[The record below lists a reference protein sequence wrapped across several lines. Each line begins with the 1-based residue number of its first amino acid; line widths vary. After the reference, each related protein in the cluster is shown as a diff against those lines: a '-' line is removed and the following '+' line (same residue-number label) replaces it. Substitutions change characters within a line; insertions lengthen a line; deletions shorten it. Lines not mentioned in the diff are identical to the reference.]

1 MILQHGCR
9 VSEVFPVCRILRLQ
23 LLAVEYYDG
32 HLLRSRD
39 WGEFGYLKLQTT
51 VKNLISSEAANKAD
65 TYTHWAPLC
74 LFWQLI
80 NANVVQNTTSKGR
93 KGWHSV
99 LALLTELQTSMFSG
113 YAADTEISLPIPAAS
128 GAEETFL
135 IALIEDPTYGSECGS
150 WNYILKVRKESFPD
164 T

>member
-1 MILQHGCR
+1 MILQQGCR
-9 VSEVFPVCRILRLQ
+9 VFEVFPVCSILKLS
-23 LLAVEYYDG
+23 LPAVKYYDG
-32 HLLRSRD
+32 HLLRSWD
-39 WGEFGYLKLQTT
+39 WGEFGYRKLPTT

-80 NANVVQNTTSKGR
+80 NANVIQNTTRTER
-93 KGWHSV
+93 KGWDSV
-99 LALLTELQTSMFSG
+99 LALLTEPQTSMFSG
-113 YAADTEISLPIPAAS
+113 CAADTEISLPSPAAS

-135 IALIEDPTYGSECGS
+135 IPPIDDPPCGSECGS
-150 WNYILKVRKESFPD
+150 WKCVLKDRERSFPD